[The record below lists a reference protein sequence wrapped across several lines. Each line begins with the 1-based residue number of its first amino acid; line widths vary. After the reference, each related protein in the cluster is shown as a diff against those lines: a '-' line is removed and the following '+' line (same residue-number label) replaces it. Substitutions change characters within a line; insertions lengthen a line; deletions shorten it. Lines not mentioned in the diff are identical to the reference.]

1 MLRRLLPLALFTLW
15 GASGCGDDAI
25 GVATSSFRVEPQEI
39 DFGVV
44 ELGQQ
49 KTEDLVLRNIATIF
63 GKLESIQV
71 QDDCSGCIVAFGEP
85 GTVESLGQRTLT
97 LRFRA
102 VRLSVATATVTLAT
116 DDPENPE
123 IDVYVR
129 GRGTDTRAP
138 DIEVQPERIDLGLV
152 PAGGVALSS
161 FVIRSTGTN
170 DLLLDRISIDPPD
183 APFRITTSTP
193 TRDRPG
199 VMRPGAQASVTLR
212 ASLPASATGTVSARI
227 LIETNVVKEKNVPGR
242 VGVVAVPITANP
254 NLPPVAVV
262 GPEQTVEPWSR
273 VTLDG
278 SGSYDQDNPPN
289 EPLSYRWQFRTL
301 APGSTT
307 VLERARTTQPSFW
320 IDVTGRYEIELVVT
334 DSLGL
339 ESAPAVAVVDA
350 LPTNAIR
357 IELTWDHPDS
367 DLDLHL
373 LQLGGA
379 FCDCATDVHYRECG
393 RTPNWFPSTP
403 GANPRLDV
411 DDRAGFGPE
420 NINIDGHGADRFVP
434 SGRYQIA
441 VHYYSTNEG
450 VSSWPTT
457 TSNATV
463 RVFFYG
469 LLAGQFTRALTQG
482 DDLWFAAEIQWP
494 EIKAI
499 PLDSYSPGV
508 QCGAF

>member
-1 MLRRLLPLALFTLW
+1 MGLTLLAALG
-15 GASGCGDDAI
+15 GAACDDAGI
-25 GVATSSFRVEPQEI
+25 GVAQSSFRVEPPEI

-49 KTEDLVLRNIATIF
+49 KTEDVVLRNIATIR
-63 GKLESIQV
+63 GELQSIRV
-71 QDDCSGCIVAFGEP
+71 LDDCSGCIVAFGEL
-85 GTVESLGQRTLT
+85 GVVESLGQRPIS

-102 VRLSVATATVTLAT
+102 VRLQVATATVTLAT

-129 GRGTDTRAP
+129 GRGSDTRAP
-138 DIEVQPERIDLGLV
+138 DLEVQPERIDLGLV

-170 DLLLDRISIDPPD
+170 DLLIDRILVDPPD

-193 TRDRPG
+193 TAERPG
-199 VMRPGAQASVTLR
+199 VMAPGAQASVSLR
-212 ASLPASATGTVSARI
+212 ANLPASATGTVSARI

-242 VGVVAVPITANP
+242 LGVVQIPITANP
-254 NLPPVAVV
+254 NLPPIAVV
-262 GPEQTVEPWSR
+262 NGEQTVEPWSR

-278 SGSYDQDNPPN
+278 SMSYDQDDPPD
-289 EPLSYRWQFRTL
+289 EPLSFRWQFRTT

-307 VLERARTTQPSFW
+307 VLERARSAQPSFW
-320 IDVTGRYEIELVVT
+320 VDVTGRYEIELVVI
-334 DSLGL
+334 DALGL
-339 ESAPAVAVVDA
+339 ESEPAVAVVDA

-373 LQLGGA
+373 MKDGGA

-393 RTPNWFPSTP
+393 RAPNWYPLTP

-411 DDRAGFGPE
+411 DDRDGFGPE
-420 NINIDGHGADRFVP
+420 TINIDGHGAERFIP
-434 SGRYQIA
+434 NGRFQIA
-441 VHYYSTNEG
+441 AHYYSSNAG

-463 RVFFYG
+463 RVYFYG
-469 LLAGQFTRALTQG
+469 LLAGQFTRALTQ
-482 DDLWFAAEIQWP
+482 DEDLWFAAEIQWP
-494 EIKAI
+494 ERRVI

>member
-1 MLRRLLPLALFTLW
+1 M
-15 GASGCGDDAI
+15 GCGDDAI
-25 GVATSSFRVEPQEI
+25 GVAQSSFRVEPQEI
-39 DFGVV
+39 DFGLV

-49 KTEDLVLRNIATIF
+49 KTAEVELQNIATIF
-63 GKLESIQV
+63 GRLESITV
-71 QDDCSGCIVAFGEP
+71 RDDCSGCIVAFGEP
-85 GTVESLGQRTLT
+85 GVVDSLSKRNIT

-102 VRLSVATATVTLAT
+102 VRLPIATATVTLAT

-129 GRGTDTRAP
+129 GRGSDTRAP
-138 DIEVQPERIDLGLV
+138 DIEVQPTRLDLGLV
-152 PAGGVALSS
+152 PAGGVALAS

-193 TRDRPG
+193 TAERPG
-199 VMRPGAQASVTLR
+199 VMVPGAQASVTLR
-212 ASLPASATGTVSARI
+212 ATLPATSTGTVAARI

-242 VGVVAVPITANP
+242 VGVVQVPITANP
-254 NLPPVAVV
+254 NLPPLAIVS
-262 GPEQTVEPWSR
+262 PEQTVEPWTR

-278 SGSYDQDNPPN
+278 SMSRDQDNPPN
-289 EPLSYRWQFRTL
+289 EPLSYRWTFRTL

-320 IDVTGRYEIELVVT
+320 VDVTGRYEIELVVT
-334 DSLGL
+334 DGLGL
-339 ESAPAVAVVDA
+339 ESEPAVAVVDA

-373 LQLGGA
+373 LKAGGA

-393 RTPNWFPSTP
+393 RTPNWFPSSP

-420 NINIDGHGADRFVP
+420 NINIDGQGPERFVP
-434 SGRYQIA
+434 DGRYQIA

-469 LLAGQFTRALTQG
+469 LLAGQFTRAMTQG
-482 DDLWFAAEIQWP
+482 EDLWFAAELQWP
-494 EIKAI
+494 EAQVI